1 MEAPSQSITQLLR
14 AWNEGD
20 QQALDELIP
29 LVYGELRRIA
39 RHQARRLPKQTLQP
53 TELIHEA
60 FAQLAEGRQIEWQDR
75 AHFFAVCARMM
86 RFILIDRLRRRQRY
100 PTVPLNDVEIMLP
113 PEPEEDLLALDEALS
128 RLERLDKQQ
137 SLIVELRY
145 FGGLTIDQTAEVL
158 QISPATVKRDW
169 SQAKRWLKAEIEGVV
184 DVADDALKE

>member
-1 MEAPSQSITQLLR
+1 MESSQSITQLLR

-39 RHQARRLPKQTLQP
+39 QHQARRLPNQTLQP

-75 AHFFAVCARMM
+75 AHFFAVCSRMM

-100 PTVPLNDVEIMLP
+100 PTVPLDEVEITL
-113 PEPEEDLLALDEALS
+113 PEPEDDLLALDEALS
-128 RLERLDKQQ
+128 RLESLDKQQ

-169 SQAKRWLKAEIEGVV
+169 RRAKRWLKAELEGVV
-184 DVADDALKE
+184 HVVRDDALKE

>member
-1 MEAPSQSITQLLR
+1 MEAPPQSITQLLR

-20 QQALDELIP
+20 QQALNELIP

-39 RHQARRLPKQTLQP
+39 RHQAHRLPKQTLQP

-60 FAQLAEGRQIEWQDR
+60 FAQLADGRRIEWQDR
-75 AHFFAVCARMM
+75 AHFFALCSRMM

-100 PTVPLNDVEIMLP
+100 PTIPLDEVEITLP
-113 PEPEEDLLALDEALS
+113 ELDDDLLALDEALT
-128 RLERLDKQQ
+128 RLETLDKQQ

-169 SQAKRWLKAEIEGVV
+169 RQAKRWLKAEL
-184 DVADDALKE
+184 D